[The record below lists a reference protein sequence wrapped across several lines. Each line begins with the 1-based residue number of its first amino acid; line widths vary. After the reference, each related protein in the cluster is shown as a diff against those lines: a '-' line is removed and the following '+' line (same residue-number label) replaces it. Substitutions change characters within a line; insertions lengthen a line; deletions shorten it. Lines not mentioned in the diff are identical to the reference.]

1 MTYPLMHNNIS
12 KSDVDALRNFL
23 NEKKIR
29 FTQGKKVKEFEQ
41 KWSKWLGCKYSVFV
55 NSGSSANLL
64 SISLLKIKYPKGGE
78 VIVPSH
84 TWVSDIASVIQNGFK
99 PVFVDIDLKHLG
111 MNDDLIIKKITKNTK
126 AVFLSYIQGFNCLTK
141 KLLEYLKKKK
151 ILLIEDVCE
160 SHGALFGKKK
170 LGSFGWTSNFSFY
183 YAHHIT
189 TIEGGMI
196 CTNDKLAYNNLLML
210 RSHGMLRESS
220 DPLIKSKYYKKYPD
234 LNSNFIFC
242 FPAYNVR
249 NTEIGAVIG
258 LNQLKKLDKNII
270 KRNNNLKYFL
280 ARIRKDIYFTDFDLK
295 GCSNYAFNV
304 ILNKPNKILFD
315 KICKNLKNN
324 KIEFRVGAA
333 GGGNQLRQP
342 YLKNILKIKETE
354 IKLYKNTDH
363 VHFFGFYIGNYPDLS
378 YQKIDKLI
386 KVLNSIN

>member
-1 MTYPLMHNNIS
+1 MSYPLMQNNIDLNDI
-12 KSDVDALRNFL
+12 KVLKNFL
-23 NEKKIR
+23 NAKNIKL
-29 FTQGKKVKEFEQ
+29 TQGKKVREFEK
-41 KWSKWLGCKYSVFV
+41 KWSKWIGCKYSVFV

-111 MNDDLIIKKITKNTK
+111 MKDDLIIEKITKNTK

-141 KLLEYLKKKK
+141 KLLQYLKEKK
-151 ILLIEDVCE
+151 IILIEDVCE

-183 YAHHIT
+183 YAHHMT
-189 TIEGGMI
+189 TIEGGMV

-210 RSHGMLRESS
+210 RSHGMLRESVDS
-220 DPLIKSKYYKKYPD
+220 KIKKEYSKQYPD

-258 LNQLKKLDKNII
+258 LNQLKRLDNNIV

-280 ARIRKDIYFTDFDLK
+280 SRIRKDIYFTDFDLK
-295 GCSNYAFNV
+295 GCSNYAFNI
-304 ILNKPNKILFD
+304 ILKKPNKGLFN
-315 KICKNLKNN
+315 KVCKNLAKN
-324 KIEFRVGAA
+324 KIEFRVGGA

-342 YLKNILKIKETE
+342 YLRNKFN
-354 IKLYKNTDH
+354 IKLKDIKSFKNTEQI
-363 VHFFGFYIGNYPDLS
+363 HFYGFYIGNYPDLS
-378 YQKIDKLI
+378 HIKIDKLI
-386 KVLNSIN
+386 KVLNSI

>member
-12 KSDVDALRNFL
+12 KSDVNALKDFL
-23 NEKKIR
+23 NKKKIR

-111 MNDDLIIKKITKNTK
+111 MKDDLIIEKITKNTK

-141 KLLEYLKKKK
+141 KLLQYLKEKK
-151 ILLIEDVCE
+151 IILIEDVCE

-183 YAHHIT
+183 YAHHMT
-189 TIEGGMI
+189 TIEGGMV

-210 RSHGMLRESS
+210 RSHGMLRESVDS
-220 DPLIKSKYYKKYPD
+220 KIKKEYSKQYPD

-258 LNQLKKLDKNII
+258 LNQLKRLDNNIV

-280 ARIRKDIYFTDFDLK
+280 SRIRKDIYFTDFDLK
-295 GCSNYAFNV
+295 GCSNYAFNI
-304 ILNKPNKILFD
+304 ILKKPNKGLFN
-315 KICKNLKNN
+315 KVCKNLAKN
-324 KIEFRVGAA
+324 KIEFRVGGA

-342 YLKNILKIKETE
+342 YLRNKFN
-354 IKLYKNTDH
+354 IKLKDIKSFKNTEQI
-363 VHFFGFYIGNYPDLS
+363 HFYGFYIGNYPDLS
-378 YQKIDKLI
+378 HIKIDKLI
-386 KVLNSIN
+386 KVLNSI